1 MEGLG
6 NPDSFYSSSHGAGRR
21 MSRTEAVNTLS
32 LDQEVAKLNA
42 LHIVHALRNQN
53 DLEEAASAYKD
64 IDVVMASQ
72 TDLVKIKVALSPVA
86 VIKG

>member
-1 MEGLG
+1 
-6 NPDSFYSSSHGAGRR
+6 

-32 LDQEVAKLNA
+32 LTDEAAKLDA

-53 DLEEAASAYKD
+53 NLEEASSAYKD
-64 IDVVMASQ
+64 IDTVMANQ
-72 TDLVKIKVALSPVA
+72 TDLVRIKVALSPIA